1 MNTFDLLQ
9 AVGEASDTD
18 IKNAETL
25 KRTGLTRKKRII
37 FGLTASAAVLALIL
51 FAVPALNRKE
61 NKPDKETEPVTHV
74 SNLDNAGVTTLTL
87 QSFEVGENYPDF
99 SAYRNIPLN
108 CLEVTEGRWRKSIYM
123 LNMASTESPSFQ
135 LIREAVRKMSQTEK
149 IYAQISLAV
158 RVFETEAEEDQE
170 LWVFPSF
177 YHGGVSGIFW
187 ARIDRKASD
196 CTIEWEMT
204 GPEEESWVRRI
215 DMLGELSSEESPVAL
230 VLDKNRLLAVINS
243 QAYLLKEDPD
253 VPYAETIDLTG
264 VQAFDRIPEGVV
276 WELSMKTVR
285 KYELVRLT
293 AEQKARYANII
304 YSADT
309 DPYLEKYDLSNLSL
323 EEKEKKLNEISA
335 LQRKASWAG
344 SILTSNASRF
354 SNDEQKEYFR
364 EEYGGCYITGDKL
377 TVLLPENVPAA
388 KEWVE
393 SIIPSSLSDV
403 LVYRTVEYSYKELYE
418 MMEKEVLPA
427 FRSAGIIVYEC
438 YVSETMNR
446 IVFRV
451 DNDTLIQAFETV
463 LEKGWE
469 GFVMVAYSNSTE
481 AYEDIPKVTMNK

>member
-1 MNTFDLLQ
+1 M
-9 AVGEASDTD
+9 
-18 IKNAETL
+18 
-25 KRTGLTRKKRII
+25 
-37 FGLTASAAVLALIL
+37 
-51 FAVPALNRKE
+51 
-61 NKPDKETEPVTHV
+61 
-74 SNLDNAGVTTLTL
+74 
-87 QSFEVGENYPDF
+87 
-99 SAYRNIPLN
+99 
-108 CLEVTEGRWRKSIYM
+108 
-123 LNMASTESPSFQ
+123 
-135 LIREAVRKMSQTEK
+135 
-149 IYAQISLAV
+149 
-158 RVFETEAEEDQE
+158 
-170 LWVFPSF
+170 
-177 YHGGVSGIFW
+177 
-187 ARIDRKASD
+187 
-196 CTIEWEMT
+196 
-204 GPEEESWVRRI
+204 
-215 DMLGELSSEESPVAL
+215 
-230 VLDKNRLLAVINS
+230 
-243 QAYLLKEDPD
+243 
-253 VPYAETIDLTG
+253 
-264 VQAFDRIPEGVV
+264 
-276 WELSMKTVR
+276 
-285 KYELVRLT
+285 
-293 AEQKARYANII
+293 
-304 YSADT
+304 
-309 DPYLEKYDLSNLSL
+309 
-323 EEKEKKLNEISA
+323 
-335 LQRKASWAG
+335 QRKASWAG

>member
-1 MNTFDLLQ
+1 
-9 AVGEASDTD
+9 
-18 IKNAETL
+18 
-25 KRTGLTRKKRII
+25 
-37 FGLTASAAVLALIL
+37 
-51 FAVPALNRKE
+51 
-61 NKPDKETEPVTHV
+61 
-74 SNLDNAGVTTLTL
+74 
-87 QSFEVGENYPDF
+87 
-99 SAYRNIPLN
+99 
-108 CLEVTEGRWRKSIYM
+108 
-123 LNMASTESPSFQ
+123 
-135 LIREAVRKMSQTEK
+135 
-149 IYAQISLAV
+149 
-158 RVFETEAEEDQE
+158 
-170 LWVFPSF
+170 
-177 YHGGVSGIFW
+177 
-187 ARIDRKASD
+187 
-196 CTIEWEMT
+196 
-204 GPEEESWVRRI
+204 
-215 DMLGELSSEESPVAL
+215 
-230 VLDKNRLLAVINS
+230 
-243 QAYLLKEDPD
+243 
-253 VPYAETIDLTG
+253 
-264 VQAFDRIPEGVV
+264 
-276 WELSMKTVR
+276 MKTVR

-451 DNDTLIQAFETV
+451 DNDTLTQAFETV

-469 GFVMVAYSNSTE
+469 GFVMVAYSHSTE